1 MADAT
6 RPPKAKPGVKGQ
18 KEKETP
24 TTAKK
29 DSGSVAK
36 ASGGGSGGGGRSSSG
51 KNNSEVR
58 GAGRGGRATTKGVG
72 LASRGMGGSR
82 VGGLR
87 RAAALAL
94 RVEVPGDADKD
105 ALEAVDA
112 LMSLS
117 SGYVCLCV

>member
-1 MADAT
+1 
-6 RPPKAKPGVKGQ
+6 
-18 KEKETP
+18 
-24 TTAKK
+24 
-29 DSGSVAK
+29 
-36 ASGGGSGGGGRSSSG
+36 
-51 KNNSEVR
+51 
-58 GAGRGGRATTKGVG
+58 
-72 LASRGMGGSR
+72 MGGSR